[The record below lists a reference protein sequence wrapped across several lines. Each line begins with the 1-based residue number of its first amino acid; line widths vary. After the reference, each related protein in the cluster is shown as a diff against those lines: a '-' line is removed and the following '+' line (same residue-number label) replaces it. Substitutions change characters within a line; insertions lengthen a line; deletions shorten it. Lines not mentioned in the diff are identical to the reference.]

1 MNEKELLAENLR
13 LKEEI
18 KKKEAQLQRRQA
30 KEKVQQQKNYVTEQ
44 IDLFNDL
51 FEMLKKFPAKGKG
64 MMYFFERKRSGTEE
78 LELVFKLNLFVS
90 HLMEFKLLNNPNI
103 NEDKLS
109 ARLSMDK
116 TSLISHLQEGRV
128 VRRKKED
135 LQTS

>member
-13 LKEEI
+13 LTKELE
-18 KKKEAQLQRRQA
+18 KKETELAEA
-30 KEKVQQQKNYVTEQ
+30 KLRHQKSYVSENLN
-44 IDLFNDL
+44 LFNQL
-51 FEMLKKFPAKGKG
+51 FEMLKKFPAKGEKG
-64 MMYFFERKRSGTEE
+64 MMYFFERKARSGTEE

-103 NEDKLS
+103 HEDKLS

-135 LQTS
+135 LPTS